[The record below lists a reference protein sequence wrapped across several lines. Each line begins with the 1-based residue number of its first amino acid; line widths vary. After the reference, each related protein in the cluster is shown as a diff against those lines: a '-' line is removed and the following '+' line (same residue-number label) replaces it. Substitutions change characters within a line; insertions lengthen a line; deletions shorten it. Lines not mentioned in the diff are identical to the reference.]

1 MKQLRTSARS
11 AIAAAALTL
20 FAAGHAMAQAVGTN
34 DLGSVALGET
44 ISTTHNGLSKNGYS
58 DNPALSNSAWAHAGG
73 SPWYSFQVL
82 TTSDVTINL
91 TPVLASSAFNP
102 GITLWATGSS
112 IFNGG
117 SDDIEVGPVN
127 GWTAPHSLN
136 ATGQIGDAGTLWASG
151 ANGNLL
157 QTLAYAVTGPAHT
170 DSAVNGWNE
179 VINTGVN
186 DISTDDTFEQGITG
200 TATGNSILLTA
211 HNLASGWYTVYFNGT
226 NNATATGATGWNSY
240 NLSIS
245 SVAAIP
251 EAGTWALALAGL
263 IVAGA
268 AGVGDRRRKA

>member
-1 MKQLRTSARS
+1 MQHLIQTTRT
-11 AIAAAALTL
+11 AIAAAALTIL
-20 FAAGHAMAQAVGTN
+20 GAGNAMAQAVNPT
-34 DLGSVALGET
+34 DLGSIALGGT
-44 ISTTHNGLSKNGYS
+44 ISVTHAGLSKNGYS
-58 DNPALSNSAWAHAGG
+58 DNPSLSNSAWAHAGG
-73 SPWYSFQVL
+73 APWYSFQVL
-82 TTSDVTINL
+82 TTSDVTISL
-91 TPVLASSAFNP
+91 TSALATSTFNP
-102 GITLWATGSS
+102 GLTLWATGSS

-157 QTLAYAVTGPAHT
+157 ETLAYAVTGPAHT
-170 DSAVNGWNE
+170 NSAVNGWNE

-226 NNATATGATGWNSY
+226 NNATLPGATGWNNY

-245 SVAAIP
+245 SAAAVP
-251 EAGTWALALAGL
+251 EPGTWALTLAGL
-263 IVAGA
+263 VSLGM
-268 AGVGDRRRKA
+268 VGRRRRQA